1 METLTRKTLER
12 LSSVD
17 ETQCATV
24 LMPTHLSAQQNGQDP
39 IRFKNL
45 LQAVEREWV
54 ALGMR
59 AADAR
64 RQLHPLRERV
74 EDALF
79 WAHQSHG
86 LAAFVSPDETLTVQV
101 PESVGEHAV
110 VDQRYY
116 LLELMPVLE
125 GMRPFFVLAIS
136 PKAVRLLEG
145 TRQQLREVD
154 LPEGVEALADLMQYI
169 ESEKQL
175 QFHTGATPGGN
186 ADRAAIFHGHG
197 GGENESERKV
207 RLLEYCRLIDRRLR
221 PVLAGRKEP
230 LVLACEKR
238 LARIYREANSYPQ
251 LQEQPLAGNP
261 DLCSPSKLAAQAG
274 ELLRPQWE
282 RQRTALKTR
291 AEKLLADGRA
301 VNDLATVLDAA
312 HQGRVETLL
321 FARGTLCWGQFD
333 AETRTVHTHPK
344 RQPGDQ
350 ELINRAA
357 IVTWRLGGTVHGWA
371 PDDLPNGQKVTAILR
386 Y

>member
-17 ETQCATV
+17 DTRCATV
-24 LMPTHLSAQQNGQDP
+24 LMPTHVSAQQNGQDP

-45 LQAVEREWV
+45 LQAVERELTAV
-54 ALGMR
+54 GIR
-59 AADAR
+59 TADAR
-64 RQLHPLRERV
+64 RQLQPLRERV

-79 WAHQSHG
+79 WAHQSYG
-86 LAAFVSPDETLTVQV
+86 LAAFVSHDETLTVRV
-101 PESVGEHAV
+101 PEAVGEHAV
-110 VDQRYY
+110 VDQRYF
-116 LLELMPVLE
+116 LIELMPILD

-145 TRQQLREVD
+145 TRNGLEEVA
-154 LPEGVEALADLMQYI
+154 LPEGVEALDDLMRYI

-175 QFHTGATPGGN
+175 QFHTGAAPGGG

-197 GGENESERKV
+197 GGESESERKI

-221 PVLAGRKEP
+221 PVLSGRKEP

-238 LARIYREANSYPQ
+238 LAPIYREANSYPH

-261 DLCSPSKLAAQAG
+261 DLRLPAKLGAEAW
-274 ELLRPQWE
+274 EVLRPQWDQK
-282 RQRTALKTR
+282 RKALRTR

-301 VNDLATVLDAA
+301 VSDLAAVLDAA
-312 HQGRVETLL
+312 HQGRVESLL
-321 FARGTLCWGQFD
+321 FARGTQCWGHFD
-333 AETRTVHTHPK
+333 PQTRSLETHPK

-350 ELINRAA
+350 ELVNRAA
-357 IVTWRLGGTVHGWA
+357 IVAWRFGGAVHGWA
-371 PDDLPNGQKVTAILR
+371 ADEMPDGRKVTAVLR